1 MVEIDIFD
9 IGLMELEKDMVS
21 FFILMIQNMKDFG
34 KIMKKMD
41 LEYLDLKMELN
52 I

>member
-1 MVEIDIFD
+1 
-9 IGLMELEKDMVS
+9 MELEKDMEFS
-21 FFILMIQNMKDFG
+21 FILTTLNMKDFG
-34 KIMKKMD
+34 EITRKMD